1 MNLLNTDFA
10 AKKLEPAQEKELWHL
25 YKNEESVQA
34 RQDLIRSYLP
44 LVFKLVKLFHLP
56 SPLQMELVQEGTIG
70 LIEAVE
76 NFDPARGVHFS
87 VYARFRIR
95 GRMLNFLAAAQ
106 SGESISL
113 DQPLGAAEEQLTWA
127 ETVADD
133 EPEPEV
139 QVEEKMITERVLQTV
154 GRLPDKEQKIIQE
167 VYLGQGEI
175 KQVAEKLEI
184 SLPHFYRL
192 QKKAIRRMRGMLS
205 RFMAELKI

>member
-1 MNLLNTDFA
+1 MNLLNTDFTV
-10 AKKLEPAQEKELWHL
+10 KKLEPAQEKELWHL
-25 YKNEESVQA
+25 YKNEGSVQA

-44 LVFKLVKLFHLP
+44 LVFKLAKVFHLP
-56 SPLQMELVQEGTIG
+56 SPLQLELVQEGTIG

-76 NFDPARGVHFS
+76 NFDPAREVHFS
-87 VYARFRIR
+87 IYARFRIR

-106 SGESISL
+106 SGASISL
-113 DQPLGAAEEQLTWA
+113 DQPIGAAEEQLTWA
-127 ETVADD
+127 ETVAAD
-133 EPEPEV
+133 EPEPEE
-139 QVEEKMITERVLQTV
+139 QVEEKLITERVLQTV
-154 GRLPDKEQKIIQE
+154 ERLPEKEQKIIQE

-205 RFMAELKI
+205 RFIAELKV